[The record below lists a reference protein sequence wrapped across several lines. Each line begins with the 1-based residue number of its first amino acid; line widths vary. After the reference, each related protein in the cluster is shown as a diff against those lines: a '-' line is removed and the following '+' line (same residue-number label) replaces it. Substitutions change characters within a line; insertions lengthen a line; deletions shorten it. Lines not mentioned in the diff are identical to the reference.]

1 MEDAEEKRKVPAMPE
16 TLKKCKEIS
25 QSWRSN
31 VQERSLPKDVS
42 KDKKDSYLKKRK
54 KRQEQLSIITRN
66 RGRDMELKFEMLE

>member
-42 KDKKDSYLKKRK
+42 KDKKDSYLKKKEKEK
-54 KRQEQLSIITRN
+54 KKS
-66 RGRDMELKFEMLE
+66 

>member
-54 KRQEQLSIITRN
+54 KRKEKLSIITRN